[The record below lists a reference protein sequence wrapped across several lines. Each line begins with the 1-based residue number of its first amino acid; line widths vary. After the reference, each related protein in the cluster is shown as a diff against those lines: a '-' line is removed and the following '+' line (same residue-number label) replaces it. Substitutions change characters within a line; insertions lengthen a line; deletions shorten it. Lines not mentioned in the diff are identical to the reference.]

1 MFNIMY
7 WNEGAAEWRGTGSN
21 NIPDINTARTRMRA
35 MAKQCGHCVSFRIE
49 QQLPDYVV

>member
-1 MFNIMY
+1 MYSIRY

-21 NIPDINTARTRMRA
+21 NIPDFDTARTRMRA

-49 QQLPDYVV
+49 RLPDSVAV